1 MHRALIVGLAD
12 TSLRPEEGRFLK
24 EVCPAGLI
32 LFARNVEAPDQ
43 LRKLISDAREAIGS
57 PDCLVAID
65 HEGGRVQR
73 LRSPHWTEFPAAAR
87 YGELFATNAKKATRA
102 LALATRLCAAELR
115 DLGINTNCAPCLDL
129 PVEGAHDVIGDRAYG
144 RELPL
149 VVDLGR
155 IVAKTYMEAG
165 VLPVIKHMP
174 GHGRA
179 KVDSHKALPIVE
191 TEIDELV
198 TTDFAPFRALKDL
211 PAAMTAHVVYTSVD
225 STMPATTSERV
236 IGSIVRDAI
245 GFDNLLLTDDLSM
258 SALRGDVGE
267 RALAARTAGCDL
279 VLHCD
284 GNLYEM
290 KAVADQAGNL
300 SGRSLERFLAAC
312 AIVRKDV
319 CPPDIDELRAQV
331 SEFLE
336 ELR

>member
-1 MHRALIVGLAD
+1 MRRALIVGLAD
-12 TSLRPEEGRFLK
+12 TWLRPGEGRFLN

-32 LFARNVEAPDQ
+32 LFSRNVEAPDQ

-57 PDCLVAID
+57 PDCLVALD
-65 HEGGRVQR
+65 QEGGRVQR
-73 LRSPHWTEFPAAAR
+73 LRPPHWTELPAAAR
-87 YGELFATNAKKATRA
+87 YGDLFATNARKAKRA

-115 DLGINTNCAPCLDL
+115 DVGINTNCAPCLDL
-129 PVEGAHDVIGDRAYG
+129 PVDGAHDVIGDRAYG
-144 RELPL
+144 RELSH

-155 IVAKTYMEAG
+155 IVAKTNMEAG

-179 KVDSHKALPIVE
+179 QVDSHKALPIVE

-198 TTDFAPFRALKDL
+198 ATDFATFRALRDL
-211 PAAMTAHVVYTSVD
+211 PAAMMAHVVYTSVD
-225 STMPATTSERV
+225 AKMPATTSASV

-245 GFDNLLLTDDLSM
+245 GFDSLLLTDDLSM
-258 SALRGDVGE
+258 SALRGEVGE

-279 VLHCD
+279 ALHCN
-284 GNLYEM
+284 GNLDEM
-290 KAVADQAGNL
+290 KAVADQTGNL

-312 AIVRKDV
+312 AIVRKDLSS
-319 CPPDIDELRAQV
+319 PDIDELRAQV